1 MAFQDHYAVLG
12 VKADASPE
20 DIKRA
25 YRRLAMETHPDR
37 HPDDPAAEER
47 FRKISTAYS
56 VLSDPVQRARFNRAR
71 LMPESL
77 DLNQPI
83 TVQTARDFF
92 SSVVGDVFGR
102 QRKQRRKGRDV
113 RYTLSIELA
122 DAVLGSEH
130 EIQFEANGLCS
141 TCSGTGAK
149 PQGRPAEACPLC
161 KGRGQLKG
169 EGLLGRWT
177 ACGRCH
183 GMGMIQIDPCGD
195 CRGSGARREK
205 RAFRVKVPVGT
216 ESGAERVVHGQGEP
230 GRFGGP
236 PGNLRV
242 TININKHP
250 FLTREGQDIV
260 CELPVSVTEAVRGAK
275 VPVPT
280 LTGAGVVKIPP
291 GISHGT
297 RMRLRGKGVPRERG
311 APGDQ
316 IVTVVI
322 ELPRVASNTA
332 LSEPERR
339 AINDALTRLEEACAT
354 QPQVLPRRA
363 AQRSSEATS

>member
-12 VKADASPE
+12 VKPDASPE
-20 DIKRA
+20 EIKRA

-47 FRKISTAYS
+47 FRRISTAYS

-71 LMPESL
+71 LMPEAL

-83 TVQTARDFF
+83 TVATARDFF

-102 QRKQRRKGRDV
+102 QRKQRRKGRDI
-113 RYTLSIELA
+113 RYTLSIDLA
-122 DAVLGSEH
+122 EAVLGSEH
-130 EIQFEANGLCS
+130 EIQFEANGVCT
-141 TCSGTGAK
+141 TCKGSGTK
-149 PQGRPAEACPLC
+149 PAGRPPQTCPIC
-161 KGRGQLKG
+161 KGRGQVKG
-169 EGLLGRWT
+169 EGILGRWT
-177 ACGRCH
+177 TCGRCH
-183 GMGMIQIDPCGD
+183 GTGMVQVDPCDD

-205 RAFRVKVPVGT
+205 RAFRVSVPMGT
-216 ESGAERVVHGQGEP
+216 ESGAERIVKGQGEP

-250 FLTREGQDIV
+250 FLSREGQDIV
-260 CELPVSVTEAVRGAK
+260 CELPVSVTEAVNGAR

-280 LTGAGVVKIPP
+280 LTGSGIVKIPP
-291 GISHGT
+291 GIANGA

-311 APGDQ
+311 ASGDQ
-316 IVTVVI
+316 LVTVVI
-322 ELPRVASNTA
+322 EVPRIAKNSA
-332 LSEPERR
+332 LSEQGRK
-339 AINDALTRLEEACAT
+339 AIADALAQLERACEEH
-354 QPQVLPRRA
+354 PQALPKRA
-363 AQRSSEATS
+363 GQRSS